1 MKVEFWCI
9 GKTDETYLLE
19 GINKYSKRLA
29 NYLSFEYKEFSFAK
43 SKKATTPAQH
53 KEAEKEELLKLL
65 KPNDFLVLLDER
77 GKNFTSVAFADFLQK
92 KFNEVSGNMIF
103 LIGGAYGF
111 HEEIYKR
118 ANTQIALSAMT
129 FTHQMVRL
137 IFLEQLYRAM
147 TILRNEPY
155 HH

>member
-19 GINKYSKRLA
+19 GINKYSKRLT
-29 NYLSFEYKEFSFAK
+29 NYLSFEYKEFSFAR
-43 SKKATTPAQH
+43 SKKAATPIQH
-53 KEAEKEELLKLL
+53 KEAEKEELLKIL
-65 KPNDFLVLLDER
+65 KPTDFLVLLDER
-77 GKNFTSVAFADFLQK
+77 GKTFTSVTFADFLQK

-111 HEEIYKR
+111 HDEIYKR
-118 ANTQIALSAMT
+118 ANAQIALSAMT

>member
-9 GKTDETYLLE
+9 GKTDETYLME
-19 GINKYSKRLA
+19 GINKYSKRLS
-29 NYLSFEYKEFSFAK
+29 NYLSFEYKEFSFAR
-43 SKKATTPAQH
+43 SKKATTPTQH

-65 KPNDFLVLLDER
+65 KPTDFLVLLDER
-77 GKNFTSVAFADFLQK
+77 GKTFTSITFADFLQK

-118 ANTQIALSAMT
+118 ANAQIALSAMT